1 MNLENKQLLLVED
14 EEEICAQVASYFAED
29 EALSLMDVVQDG
41 SVDREQLAKADVVV
55 LDLIIPQQDGISV
68 LEQIAQMPPQTRPEV
83 IVTSWFANKEII
95 QHTLSLGAKYFMVK
109 PYIPWT
115 T

>member
-55 LDLIIPQQDGISV
+55 LDLIIPSRMASACWNR
-68 LEQIAQMPPQTRPEV
+68 LRKCRRRLAR
-83 IVTSWFANKEII
+83 K
-95 QHTLSLGAKYFMVK
+95 
-109 PYIPWT
+109 
-115 T
+115 